1 MNIENLD
8 PGESSVIEDNTS
20 EIMLDKNEEEC
31 ACASSGKKERSNNK
45 DKEKRFVYSWNQGF
59 NLAWIFFQF

>member
-20 EIMLDKNEEEC
+20 EIMVDKNEEC
-31 ACASSGKKERSNNK
+31 ACESSGKKERSNNK
-45 DKEKRFVYSWNQGF
+45 DKEKQFVYS
-59 NLAWIFFQF
+59 

>member
-20 EIMLDKNEEEC
+20 EIMVDKNEEC
-31 ACASSGKKERSNNK
+31 ACGVRGKRREAITKTRKNSLFIVEIK
-45 DKEKRFVYSWNQGF
+45 V
-59 NLAWIFFQF
+59 LI

>member
-45 DKEKRFVYSWNQGF
+45 DKEKRFVYS
-59 NLAWIFFQF
+59 